1 MDMIWKTGDLLAA
14 TSGEQVCGTGEPVFS
29 GIGIDSRTIEAD
41 GVFVAIQ
48 GENHDGHDFAPQ
60 VVDQGIRGLV
70 LSRHKLESLPLNRWR
85 QKGVTCVAVADTT
98 QALGDL
104 GRYHRRR
111 SPASV
116 VAITGSNGKTT
127 TKEMA
132 AAVLGTSFST
142 LATPGNLNNAIG
154 LPLTLFGLSS
164 AHQWAVVELGMNHPG
179 EMTRLARICEPDV
192 AVITNIGPAHLEG
205 LGSLDGVMHGKGEL
219 LAELAEGGTAVLNAD
234 DPRTRQ
240 LARIHGPRL
249 RVLSFGMSPE
259 ADVRGGHIRSHQDGG
274 LRFDLILAQSA
285 LVPVRLQV
293 PGRFM
298 VANALAAAGVG
309 HVAGLDG
316 ERIARGLASFQ
327 AVKGRMRVRTAPSGL
342 RIIDDSYNANPGS
355 AAAALQTLQELR
367 GADRGFAVFGDMY
380 ELGAAAESLHRE
392 IGALAARFGV
402 SGLYLTGKM
411 ADAVADGA
419 IAGGFDPDR
428 IFQGSKAQLLDRLK
442 AVLAPTDW
450 VLVKGSRA
458 MAMEAIADALRHLN

>member
-1 MDMIWKTGDLLAA
+1 MIWKTGDLLAA
-14 TSGEQVCGTGEPVFS
+14 TGGEQVSGTGEPVFS
-29 GIGIDSRTIEAD
+29 GIGIDSRTIDTGA
-41 GVFVAIQ
+41 VFVAIQ
-48 GENHDGHDFAPQ
+48 GENHDGHDFAAPA
-60 VVDQGIRGLV
+60 VDRGVRGLV
-70 LSRHKLESLPLNRWR
+70 VSRHKLEALPLNRWR
-85 QKGVTCVAVADTT
+85 QNKVSCVAVEDTT

-132 AAVLGTSFST
+132 AAVLGTAFSA
-142 LATPGNLNNAIG
+142 LATPGNLNNEIG
-154 LPLTLFGLSS
+154 LPLTLFGLTA

-179 EMTRLARICEPDV
+179 EMTRLARIGEPDL

-219 LAELAEGGTAVLNAD
+219 LAELADGGIAVLNAD

-240 LARIHGPRL
+240 LARMHGHRL
-249 RVLSFGMSPE
+249 RVLRFGMSPA
-259 ADVRGGHIRSHQDGG
+259 ADIRGSDIRTDGAG
-274 LRFDLILAQSA
+274 GIRFDLIRPQSA
-285 LVPVRLQV
+285 PVPVRLRV

-309 HVAGLDG
+309 HMAGLDG
-316 ERIARGLASFQ
+316 EQIARGLESFQ
-327 AVKGRMRVRTAPSGL
+327 AVKGRMRLCTAPGGL

-355 AAAALQTLQELR
+355 AAAALQTLRELR
-367 GADRGFAVFGDMY
+367 GAARGFAVFGDMY
-380 ELGAAAESLHRE
+380 ELGGAAETLHRE
-392 IGALAARFGV
+392 VGALAARFGV

-419 IAGGFDPDR
+419 IAAGFDPER
-428 IFQGSKAQLLDRLK
+428 IFQGSKAHLLSRLK
-442 AVLAPTDW
+442 AVLEPTDW

-458 MAMEAIADALRHLN
+458 MAMEEIADALRQLN